1 MTVVQTILADDHA
14 IVRAGIANALADIPM
29 IEIIGEVGDGDALF
43 AMLERSTADF
53 LLLDLTMPNFEPISS
68 ISRIRTLYPSLKILV
83 VSAYDDDIYVQGLL
97 SVGVNGYHLK
107 DQPLSDL
114 RLAVQRVL
122 AGERWIC
129 SPLVEKLLHFHDAP
143 VVGGALTMRQRDIL
157 RCLQDGLDNQAIAR
171 RTGLSIKTIE
181 NHLTRL
187 YRQINVQSRLE
198 AVSYAAQHTELLSM
212 RDSLESSTPD
222 QTLPTS
228 TASPTILIVDDNMR
242 YRTQM
247 RRMIGRMYPQARVC
261 EAENI
266 RSAVQQVE
274 TATPRLAF
282 IDVVLGDENGIE
294 CTRRI
299 HERSSATRIVLIS
312 AYPDR
317 EFHRQ
322 GLQAGAIAFLDK
334 KDLNSA
340 ALRELL
346 DDLLG

>member
-1 MTVVQTILADDHA
+1 
-14 IVRAGIANALADIPM
+14 
-29 IEIIGEVGDGDALF
+29 
-43 AMLERSTADF
+43 
-53 LLLDLTMPNFEPISS
+53 
-68 ISRIRTLYPSLKILV
+68 
-83 VSAYDDDIYVQGLL
+83 
-97 SVGVNGYHLK
+97 
-107 DQPLSDL
+107 
-114 RLAVQRVL
+114 
-122 AGERWIC
+122 
-129 SPLVEKLLHFHDAP
+129 
-143 VVGGALTMRQRDIL
+143 
-157 RCLQDGLDNQAIAR
+157 
-171 RTGLSIKTIE
+171 
-181 NHLTRL
+181 
-187 YRQINVQSRLE
+187 
-198 AVSYAAQHTELLSM
+198 
-212 RDSLESSTPD
+212 
-222 QTLPTS
+222 
-228 TASPTILIVDDNMR
+228 MR